1 MAILI
6 AVLSAVMWIIGVAL
20 SYSSGGFIHL
30 LLVISVIAL
39 TYYFLNGS
47 KTDQTHLSGY

>member
-20 SYSSGGFIHL
+20 SFNSGGFIHL
-30 LLVISVIAL
+30 LLIVSVIAL
-39 TYYFLNGS
+39 TYHFLNRS
-47 KTDQTHLSGY
+47 TTDQTHVAGY